1 MAFKL
6 LVAQNQQLVEHQA
19 DFAMDGRKM
28 LFKDQLA
35 YCQENFKNTTSSS
48 AISRIWADRE
58 K

>member
-6 LVAQNQQLVEHQA
+6 LVAQNKQLVEHKA
-19 DFAMDGRKM
+19 DFEMGGRKM

-35 YCQENFKNTTSSS
+35 YCQENLKKAPSSS
-48 AISRIWADRE
+48 AVSRIWADRE